1 MKMRF
6 GDFVFLE
13 NPTKLNL
20 IYSKNINV
28 VCVPD
33 VGSFAQNIGKS
44 ARIVRG
50 ESVLIGENAID
61 EFEKLVALFDL
72 NQESKLLILP
82 NGEMFFSYF
91 SKLEMN
97 GNGKHKKIN
106 YSFEFIEDMLKEDQ
120 VKKQYTLQPGDTLKQ
135 IALKNNVGIDRI
147 FKNNPDLLKK
157 RNKLQSKEELML

>member
-1 MKMRF
+1 M
-6 GDFVFLE
+6 
-13 NPTKLNL
+13 
-20 IYSKNINV
+20 

-50 ESVLIGENAID
+50 ESVLIGEDAID

-97 GNGKHKKIN
+97 GNGKHKKIS

-147 FKNNPDLLKK
+147 FKSNPDLLKK

>member
-1 MKMRF
+1 M
-6 GDFVFLE
+6 
-13 NPTKLNL
+13 
-20 IYSKNINV
+20 
-28 VCVPD
+28 
-33 VGSFAQNIGKS
+33 GSFAQNIGKA

-50 ESVLIGENAID
+50 ESVFVGEDAID
-61 EFEKLVALFDL
+61 EFERLVALFDL

-97 GNGKHKKIN
+97 GSGRHKRIN

-135 IALKNNVGIDRI
+135 IALKNNVGLDRI